1 MQSPFFI
8 CHLLLITFKHE
19 ETCSVAQRTAVV
31 IAFFPPF
38 LNLLILW
45 RNLNIHSIKVMNAV
59 MNAYFAVEIVY
70 TVTKVM

>member
-31 IAFFPPF
+31 IAFFFPLYEF
-38 LNLLILW
+38 ID
-45 RNLNIHSIKVMNAV
+45 SVDKS
-59 MNAYFAVEIVY
+59 
-70 TVTKVM
+70 

>member
-1 MQSPFFI
+1 
-8 CHLLLITFKHE
+8 
-19 ETCSVAQRTAVV
+19 VAQRTAVV